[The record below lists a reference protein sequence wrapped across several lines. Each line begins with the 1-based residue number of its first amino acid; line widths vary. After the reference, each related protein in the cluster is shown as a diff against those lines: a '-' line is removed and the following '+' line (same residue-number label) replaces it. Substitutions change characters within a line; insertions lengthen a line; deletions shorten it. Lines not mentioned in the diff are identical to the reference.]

1 MRYYINGNQ
10 VTSTQAKQIAERR
23 YIAMGGDLAE
33 FEAVWEGR
41 DCEFSGEEKREL
53 LNEWS
58 GYTLEILTDEE
69 DEEQPD

>member
-1 MRYYINGNQ
+1 MRYYINGKQ
-10 VTSTQAKQIAERR
+10 VTTTQAKAIAEDG
-23 YIAMGGDLAE
+23 YLSQGGDPAE

-69 DEEQPD
+69 DEDLDD